1 MKKKEDRET
10 RYYIDLDLRTRRIL
24 NWNYDQRDKLVQKL
38 KNPFHQRVFITKGQY
53 NKLEERRQRLRSGA
67 AIGAGWDR
75 HNKLE
80 ERRQR
85 LRSGVAIGAGWD
97 LQRRRRNPQSENSET
112 PDESS

>member
-53 NKLEERRQRLRSGA
+53 NKLEERRQRLRSG
-67 AIGAGWDR
+67 
-75 HNKLE
+75 
-80 ERRQR
+80 
-85 LRSGVAIGAGWD
+85 VAIGAGWD